1 MYIGSRLQR
10 VNGVFIATYLFNI
23 GTIAINDF
31 GTQKS
36 VRFNRV
42 IILTRLVVNGTQR
55 TNTSGLL
62 HGTFVRGKRQIYLM
76 VPTFPDL
83 QNSLTFP
90 VFFFHFSSILLM
102 FCFVF
107 LN

>member
-10 VNGVFIATYLFNI
+10 VNGVFIVTYLFNM

-42 IILTRLVVNGTQR
+42 IILSRLVVNGTQR

-62 HGTFVRGKRQIYLM
+62 HGTFVRGNLM
-76 VPTFPDL
+76 NYTSNISHGSHFSGLTKFPDF
-83 QNSLTFP
+83 SGIFFFIFP
-90 VFFFHFSSILLM
+90 VFF
-102 FCFVF
+102 
-107 LN
+107 